1 MAASEFWSY
10 VLGAVIVLLFIL
22 LTEQVVIR

>member
-10 VLGAVIVLLFIL
+10 VLGAVIVMLFIL

>member
-10 VLGAVIVLLFIL
+10 VLGAVIVMLFIL
-22 LTEQVVIR
+22 SMESVVIR